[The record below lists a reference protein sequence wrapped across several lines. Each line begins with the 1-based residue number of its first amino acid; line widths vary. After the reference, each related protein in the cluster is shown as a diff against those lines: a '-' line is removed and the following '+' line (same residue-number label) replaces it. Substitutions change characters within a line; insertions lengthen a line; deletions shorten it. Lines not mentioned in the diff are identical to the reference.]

1 MEVDL
6 MKKYARLT
14 LMLTLVSWFLAGSLW
29 AQTKTDSNAQTEV
42 PKAGGPKLVMKQ
54 KEFHFGDVAE
64 GDVLS
69 HEFVVSNE
77 GDAVLQIQ
85 NVKPG

>member
-1 MEVDL
+1 
-6 MKKYARLT
+6 
-14 LMLTLVSWFLAGSLW
+14 
-29 AQTKTDSNAQTEV
+29 
-42 PKAGGPKLVMKQ
+42 MKQ

>member
-1 MEVDL
+1 
-6 MKKYARLT
+6 MKKHVRLT
-14 LMLTLVSWFLAGSLW
+14 LMLTFMSWLLAGLLW

-42 PKAGGPKLVMKQ
+42 PKAGGPKLIIKQ

-77 GDAVLQIQ
+77 GHAVLQIQ